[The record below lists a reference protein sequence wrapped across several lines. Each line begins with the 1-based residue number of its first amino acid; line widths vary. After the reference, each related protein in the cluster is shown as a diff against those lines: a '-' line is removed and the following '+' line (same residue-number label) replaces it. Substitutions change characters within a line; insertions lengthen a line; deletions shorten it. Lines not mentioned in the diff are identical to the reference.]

1 MNIFKT
7 PILPAALVFAL
18 SACSGTETTPTN
30 VEETGSTLQ
39 RQEVVQEEVIRETK
53 NVSYTGTVK
62 PAGMSIYSEGTHRL
76 VLKDSKFILLES
88 TVKDLN
94 GYVGEEVQVLGAI
107 RPTEETDAMIM
118 RVEEISLIEKEEVET
133 EEENEEPEEAAATE
147 ETSEEVEEPKKE
159 VTEEQTEE
167 VSAQEETVVEKVIEK
182 KSPAYLKRVEKMA
195 SETFTAENWT
205 QEYCTA
211 HIGFCV
217 PIHRNWWYKSFGAT
231 SSSYWHLEMNPESI
245 ENLGDGPL
253 KVLLNGESIDALGI
267 EEGAIQSE
275 GSEVVGYRSWTNGRH
290 FEIRADASLR
300 GAVEYITEKLRT
312 NE

>member
-1 MNIFKT
+1 MKLLKT
-7 PILPAALVFAL
+7 PFVAATLVLAL
-18 SACSGTETTPTN
+18 SACLDTKTTSTDAG
-30 VEETGSTLQ
+30 ETGSTLQ
-39 RQEVVQEEVIRETK
+39 RQEVIQEQVIRETK

-118 RVEEISLIEKEEVET
+118 RVDEISLIEKEEDENM
-133 EEENEEPEEAAATE
+133 EEGEEPEEVATTEDDEEPTE
-147 ETSEEVEEPKKE
+147 EPAEEVVEEP
-159 VTEEQTEE
+159 TEE
-167 VSAQEETVVEKVIEK
+167 VIPEPKVAEK

-217 PIHRNWWYKSFGAT
+217 PVHRNWWYKSFGAT

-245 ENLGDGPL
+245 ENLGDGPIV
-253 KVLLNGESIDALGI
+253 VLLNGESIDALGI
-267 EEGAIQSE
+267 EEGAIQAE
-275 GSEVVGYRSWTNGRH
+275 GSDIVGYRSWTNGRH

-300 GAVEYITEKLRT
+300 SAIEYITEKLRT